1 MYKHGKRIGNSAS
14 FVVLIFIGRFLN
26 VIGANRVLDTL
37 DTLHK
42 VRRYIWNPIEIQ
54 GTAVP
59 HFSCTVF
66 FDVV

>member
-14 FVVLIFIGRFLN
+14 FVVSIFIGRFLN

-37 DTLHK
+37 HK
-42 VRRYIWNPIEIQ
+42 VRRYICNPIEIQ
-54 GTAVP
+54 GTAVL
-59 HFSCTVF
+59 HYSCAVF